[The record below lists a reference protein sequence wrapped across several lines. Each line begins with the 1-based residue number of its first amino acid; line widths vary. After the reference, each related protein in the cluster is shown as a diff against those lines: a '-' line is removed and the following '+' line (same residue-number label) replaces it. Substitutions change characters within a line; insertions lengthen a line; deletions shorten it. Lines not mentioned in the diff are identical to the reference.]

1 MYNILVCIVVY
12 VDVEYVAG
20 FADDDLFIFKMGQ
33 NATWII
39 ENIFLV
45 LEQIQDIYYCIG
57 AYGNIM
63 GMGQMC
69 VCQQWMEHI
78 GQGNSPMGYNSK

>member
-1 MYNILVCIVVY
+1 MY

-57 AYGNIM
+57 
-63 GMGQMC
+63 
-69 VCQQWMEHI
+69 
-78 GQGNSPMGYNSK
+78 QGNSPMGYNSK